1 MEIYTLPYVID
12 ERQTSHQV
20 KMKQNRRSSL
30 TLGLPSPLLIPPT
43 PPPPMLSLEEN
54 IQARA
59 ADQIV

>member
-1 MEIYTLPYVID
+1 MPDD